1 MELSVRTGVRCP
13 RSGRSTYHRLR
24 LAEVA
29 LLPVRERGEA
39 HAPPQHPARASSHPA
54 HWSVAPPE
62 CGAPPPPLWMPPW
75 PASTPSDRVSGLPSQ
90 RASGRANTTTG
101 TPPAALSLS
110 LSLSPPLTSSCCV
123 HRRFSAATSPASS
136 AWSACPRATFSP
148 SHIASSVLSCSFTAA
163 TSPVRISI
171 SPSICCTPTP
181 SQVSCERAVGG
192 WWSSSPHLA
201 RGGS

>member
-24 LAEVA
+24 LAVVA

-110 LSLSPPLTSSCCV
+110 LSLSPTHQLVLCAQTFLRSHQPRLERLVRLPTRHLLSLA
-123 HRRFSAATSPASS
+123 HRIQCPQLLLHCRHL
-136 AWSACPRATFSP
+136 PRADF
-148 SHIASSVLSCSFTAA
+148 
-163 TSPVRISI
+163 
-171 SPSICCTPTP
+171 
-181 SQVSCERAVGG
+181 
-192 WWSSSPHLA
+192 HLPFNLLHTHPIP
-201 RGGS
+201 GKL